1 MLRRKITEPRTADR
15 VGDDGERIR
24 LALGASGLVAYDWT
38 SGDDRMVWTGDV
50 ATLFGFPGAATAVT
64 GTAFQKLLSPEIAAE
79 RARALKGPASAGF
92 TLEFPFET
100 PDRRVRWIEER
111 GKAVVGPRGG
121 VERVFGTM
129 RDITAAKRAEARL
142 RYLASYD
149 ELTGH
154 LNRSRLRHALADCIE
169 ASERLQNSGAYLVVG
184 IDHLSLVNQTY
195 GHDVADQVIVATGNR
210 IRALLHEGD
219 IIGRS
224 AGNKFG
230 LILPGRTADDITAFA
245 KTLRENMRASIIE
258 TPRGA
263 VCATISIGAVMF
275 LEGVSSGD
283 EVMGRAEEA
292 LDGAKHSGRDSF
304 RFFEAS
310 EQRESAR
317 RRMVSVADQVVEALN
332 DRRIVLA
339 YQPIVSAQTGEVDQY
354 ECLLRMLQGDGK
366 IINAGEFIPVTERVG
381 LISLIDQRALELAV
395 DALRQKSDLRLALNV
410 SSMTASNSVWLE
422 RFLAYMRAFRDV
434 ASRLT
439 VELTETASLQDMA
452 ATAHFIRSLREL
464 GCAIAIDDFGAGY
477 TSFRNLQVFEID
489 SVKIDGAFVMGLAE
503 NPENQLFV
511 RTLVGLAKNFKIST
525 VAECV
530 GDDTEAQMLRNFGV
544 DYLQGYFLGRPEIAP
559 AWLNGAAPAVQRA

>member
-1 MLRRKITEPRTADR
+1 VLRRKI
-15 VGDDGERIR
+15 GETLAAGASLDESER
-24 LALGASGLVAYDWT
+24 LRAALAASGLVAYEWVC
-38 SGDDRMVWTGDV
+38 SDDRMVWVGD
-50 ATLFGFPGAATAVT
+50 AAAMFGFSDAAAASTGAA
-64 GTAFQKLLSPEIAAE
+64 FHKLLSPEIAAE
-79 RARALKGPASAGF
+79 RSRAIRGPGSNSF
-92 TLEFPFET
+92 VIEFPFET

-111 GKAVVGPRGG
+111 GKTVINPRGA
-121 VERVFGTM
+121 VERMLGTM

-169 ASERLQNSGAYLVVG
+169 ASGRAQISGAYVVVG
-184 IDHLSLVNQTY
+184 IDHLSLINQTY

-219 IIGRS
+219 VIGRS

-230 LILPGRTADDITAFA
+230 LVLPGRSSDDVVTFA
-245 KTLRENMRASIIE
+245 KFLRENMRASIIE

-263 VCATISIGAVMF
+263 VCATISIGAVM
-275 LEGVSSGD
+275 LDDGPSSSD
-283 EVMGRAEEA
+283 DVMARAEEA
-292 LDGAKHSGRDSF
+292 LEGAKRSGRDSF

-317 RRMVSVADQVVEALN
+317 RRMVSISDQVVAALN

-354 ECLLRMLQGDGK
+354 ECLLRMLQPDGK
-366 IINAGEFIPVTERVG
+366 IINAGEFIQVTERVG
-381 LISLIDQRALELAV
+381 LISLIDQRALELTV
-395 DALRQKSDLRLALNV
+395 DALRQKSDLKLALNV

-422 RFLAYMRAFRDV
+422 RFLTYMRAFRDV
-434 ASRLT
+434 APRLT

-452 ATAHFIRSLREL
+452 ATAQFMKSLREL
-464 GCAIAIDDFGAGY
+464 GCSIAIDDFGAGY

-489 SVKIDGAFVMGLAE
+489 SVKIDGAFVMGLAGS
-503 NPENQLFV
+503 PENQLFV
-511 RTLVGLAKNFKIST
+511 RTLVGLAKNFNMST

-530 GDDTEAQMLRNFGV
+530 SDENEAQMLRDFGV
-544 DYLQGYFLGRPEIAP
+544 DFLQGYFLGRPEIAP
-559 AWLNGAAPAVQRA
+559 AWLTQQSPTTKSA

>member
-1 MLRRKITEPRTADR
+1 MQAAGAALDERERLRF
-15 VGDDGERIR
+15 
-24 LALGASGLVAYDWT
+24 ALEVSGLVAYEWV
-38 SGDDRMVWTGDV
+38 SSDDRMSWVGDV
-50 ATLFGFPGAATAVT
+50 PTLFGFPDAAAVGT
-64 GTAFQKLLSPEIAAE
+64 GSAFHKLLSPEIAAE
-79 RARALKGPASAGF
+79 RARALKGPGETGF
-92 TLEFPFET
+92 VLEFPFET
-100 PDRRVRWIEER
+100 SDRRVRWIEER
-111 GKAVVGPRGG
+111 GRAIIGGRGA
-121 VERVFGTM
+121 VERVMGTM

-169 ASERLQNSGAYLVVG
+169 AANRVQASGAYLVVG
-184 IDHLSLVNQTY
+184 IDHLSLINQTY
-195 GHDVADQVIVATGNR
+195 GYDVADQVIVATGNR

-230 LILPGRTADDITAFA
+230 LVLPGRSADDIMTFA
-245 KTLRENMRASIIE
+245 KFLRENMRASIIE

-263 VCATISIGAVMF
+263 VCATISIGAVM
-275 LEGVSSGD
+275 LPEGVTSSD

-292 LDGAKHSGRDSF
+292 LDNAKRSGRDSF
-304 RFFEAS
+304 RFFETS

-317 RRMVSVADQVVEALN
+317 RRMVSIADQVVAALN

-339 YQPIVSAQTGEVDQY
+339 YQPIVSAVTGEVDQY
-354 ECLLRMLQGDGK
+354 ECLLRMLQPDGK
-366 IINAGEFIPVTERVG
+366 IINAGEFIEVTERVG

-395 DALRQKSDLRLALNV
+395 DALRHKSDLKLALNV

-422 RFLAYMRAFRDV
+422 RFVTYMRAFRDV
-434 ASRLT
+434 APRLT
-439 VELTETASLQDMA
+439 IELTETASLQDMA
-452 ATAHFIRSLREL
+452 VTAEFMKSLREL
-464 GCAIAIDDFGAGY
+464 GCTIAIDDFGAGY

-503 NPENQLFV
+503 SPENQLFV
-511 RTLVGLAKNFKIST
+511 RTLVGLAKNFDMSI

-530 GDDTEAQMLRNFGV
+530 GDAREAQMLRDFGV
-544 DYLQGYFLGRPEIAP
+544 DFLQGYFLGRPEIAP
-559 AWLNGAAPAVQRA
+559 AWLTQTGAVTKTA